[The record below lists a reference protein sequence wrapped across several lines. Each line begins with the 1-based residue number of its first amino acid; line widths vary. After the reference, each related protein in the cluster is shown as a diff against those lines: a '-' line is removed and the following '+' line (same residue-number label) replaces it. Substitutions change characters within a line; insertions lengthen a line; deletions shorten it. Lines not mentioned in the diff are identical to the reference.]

1 MRNIIVSFI
10 LFTFFLGGEACE
22 AKGKKP
28 EPKPLPEISLGSDK
42 APVTMINYSSLT
54 CHHCANFHTVVLPQI
69 DKNYIKL
76 GKVRI
81 IFRDYPGDQISIQAH
96 LLAWCKGE
104 MKYLDF
110 MKIFFASQDKWLTE
124 KDPVK
129 ALKKVALNNGL
140 TEKQIEG
147 CLKNQELLDKILQ
160 VRLDGQKKYKITA
173 TPTIIINAKIYP
185 RTLDFEEFK
194 GIVDPLLESS
204 VKKVSLKKGKKS

>member
-1 MRNIIVSFI
+1 
-10 LFTFFLGGEACE
+10 
-22 AKGKKP
+22 
-28 EPKPLPEISLGSDK
+28 
-42 APVTMINYSSLT
+42 
-54 CHHCANFHTVVLPQI
+54 
-69 DKNYIKL
+69 
-76 GKVRI
+76 
-81 IFRDYPGDQISIQAH
+81 
-96 LLAWCKGE
+96 